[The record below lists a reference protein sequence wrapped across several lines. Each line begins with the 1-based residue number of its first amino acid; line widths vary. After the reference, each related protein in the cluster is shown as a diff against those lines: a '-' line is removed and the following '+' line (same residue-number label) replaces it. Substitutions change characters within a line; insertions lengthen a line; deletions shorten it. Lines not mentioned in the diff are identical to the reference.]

1 MDKKTGLKILLV
13 ATLLI
18 RIALAIPSVSSLTCE
33 GFTEQKLEDCHYIL
47 DSSFSKEE
55 KTNLLDILASE
66 SYEEEI
72 VKAPISNVGLKI
84 ETDQRAYNVG
94 ETIEVT
100 IFPKDIVVSI
110 TYGDITKFVKN
121 KTSFT
126 AKEEY
131 NRIIAKYGGENDDK
145 VVTIIG
151 TQRLL
156 LAWNIFVFFMF
167 NYFTYS
173 VLTKSSWVAKW
184 LSAVS

>member
-1 MDKKTGLKILLV
+1 MDKKTGLGILLV

-18 RIALAIPSVSSLTCE
+18 KIALAIPLVSSLTCE
-33 GFTEQKLEDCHYIL
+33 GFTEQKLEDCQYIL
-47 DSSFSKEE
+47 ASDLAEDE
-55 KTNLLDILASE
+55 KTDLLTLLASE

-94 ETIEVT
+94 ETIEVH
-100 IFPKDIVVSI
+100 IFPKDIVVSV
-110 TYGDITKFVKN
+110 TYGDTTKFVKD

-131 NRIIAKYGGENDDK
+131 NRITAKYKEENDDK
-145 VVTIIG
+145 VVTITG